1 MMEMLIRKLEL
12 RDRLSAEEKQALEN
26 ALGRVDEFPRDADII
41 RQHDRPTESSLLLD
55 GLASRYTI
63 LADGGRQITAIHIH
77 GDFVDL
83 HGFLLKKMDHGVAA
97 LTPCRVAFVPHER
110 LRVITEQHPHLGR
123 MLWLSTLIDAAIFRQ
138 WVVSMGRRSALA
150 QVAHFFCEHLVRHR
164 VTGTADGN
172 SFPLPITQAELGDAL
187 GLSVVHINRMVQ
199 ELRTEGLIAWQE
211 GRVTISDFDGLARV
225 AEFDPTYL
233 CLESEPR

>member
-1 MMEMLIRKLEL
+1 MEVFIRKLER
-12 RDRLSAEEKQALEN
+12 RDRLSGDEKQALEH
-26 ALGRVDEFPRDADII
+26 AVGRVEEFPRDTDIV
-41 RQHDRPTESSLLLD
+41 RQHARPTESALLVE

-63 LADGGRQITAIHIH
+63 LADGGRQISAVHIN

-83 HGFLLKKMDHGVAA
+83 HCFLIKTMDHGVAA

-110 LRVITEQHPHLGR
+110 LAFITEQHPHLGR

-138 WVVSMGRRSALA
+138 WLVSMGRRSALG
-150 QVAHFFCEHLVRHR
+150 QVAHFFCEHLVRHQI
-164 VTGTADGN
+164 TGTADDR

-187 GLSVVHINRMVQ
+187 GLSVVHVNRMVQ
-199 ELRTEGLIAWQE
+199 ELRMDGLIAWQE
-211 GRVTISDFDGLARV
+211 GRVTILDFDRLANT

-233 CLESEPR
+233 CLDPEPR